1 MPRAVSLRDYNHKDF
16 IHSTIKL
23 KLFFIC
29 LHNAEFLFS
38 YLLAVEEG
46 EEEKVIEREVSEKN
60 ADFYNMLEIGFKI
73 EIEQSWACVYKNAIN
88 IILTKV

>member
-1 MPRAVSLRDYNHKDF
+1 M
-16 IHSTIKL
+16 
-23 KLFFIC
+23 
-29 LHNAEFLFS
+29 
-38 YLLAVEEG
+38 LAVEEG